1 MVVWRIVA
9 DRTMPNGEFGRRNI
23 SGCDAVMLIIVSAA
37 EFVSVRLPHTHRNP
51 LTHRVDAPMP

>member
-1 MVVWRIVA
+1 
-9 DRTMPNGEFGRRNI
+9 MPNGEFGRRNS